1 MYMHSLCSTHS
12 QVYTMGEGEMKTEE
26 KGGEEERGGEE
37 NIQSLCIR
45 KKLHLLFECFVV
57 LFE

>member
-1 MYMHSLCSTHS
+1 
-12 QVYTMGEGEMKTEE
+12 MGEGEMKTEE